1 MSTLTTHPETTSAQ
15 TTRVHFVT
23 PRANFHHDTNGYTL
37 EVELPGVSKEGVE
50 ITVDDGQLTILGH
63 RNAAPAQTGV
73 IHNERPA
80 ADFRRVFDLDPGIDT
95 TNISAGIE
103 QGLLTLT
110 LHKAETAKP
119 RKITVS

>member
-1 MSTLTTHPETTSAQ
+1 L
-15 TTRVHFVT
+15 
-23 PRANFHHDTNGYTL
+23 HHDTNGYTL

-50 ITVDDGQLTILGH
+50 ITVDDGQLTIIGH
-63 RNAAPAQTGV
+63 RNAVPAQAGV
-73 IHNERPA
+73 IHNERQA
-80 ADFRRVFDLDPGIDT
+80 ADFRRVFDLDPNIDT
-95 TNISAGIE
+95 NNISAGIE

>member
-1 MSTLTTHPETTSAQ
+1 M
-15 TTRVHFVT
+15 T
-23 PRANFHHDTNGYTL
+23 PRANLHHDTNGYTL

-50 ITVDDGQLTILGH
+50 ITVDDGQLTIIGH
-63 RNAAPAQTGV
+63 RNAVPAQAGV
-73 IHNERPA
+73 IHNERQA
-80 ADFRRVFDLDPGIDT
+80 ADFRRVFDLDPNIDT
-95 TNISAGIE
+95 NNISAGIE